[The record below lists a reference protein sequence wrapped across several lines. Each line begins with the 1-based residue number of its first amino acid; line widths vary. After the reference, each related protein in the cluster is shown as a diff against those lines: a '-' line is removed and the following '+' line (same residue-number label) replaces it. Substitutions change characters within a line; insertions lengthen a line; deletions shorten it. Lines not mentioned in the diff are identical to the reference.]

1 MKCVLLVAGHDSV
14 LQDEIRADETGNY
27 AHLEGVPKALMPGV
41 GGKRLL
47 DYWWDIIKNRQLFSE
62 VNML

>member
-1 MKCVLLVAGHDSV
+1 MLLVAGHDST
-14 LQDEIRADETGNY
+14 LQDEIRADETGSY
-27 AHLEGVPKALMPGV
+27 VHLEGVPKALMPGV

-62 VNML
+62 VNVLRA